1 MRRFVSSKLLLL
13 QKVISDDN
21 AANNGGGFNARKLC
35 GPKRSANVLKLI
47 PWEVYPALIFGS
59 KMMLAGDLVA
69 SGGDVK
75 SCSEEHDFKHSL
87 NKSVTERSQ
96 MSGKQVVCRH
106 NVYWR
111 CDILEND
118 KRSFRFEPFLDFL
131 HDNIIS
137 QSHWYCQTQKLV
149 LETP

>member
-1 MRRFVSSKLLLL
+1 MT
-13 QKVISDDN
+13 
-21 AANNGGGFNARKLC
+21 
-35 GPKRSANVLKLI
+35 
-47 PWEVYPALIFGS
+47 
-59 KMMLAGDLVA
+59 LAGDLVA
-69 SGGDVK
+69 SWGDAK

-96 MSGKQVVCRH
+96 MPGKQVVCRH

-118 KRSFRFEPFLDFL
+118 KRSFRFEPFLDFI

-149 LETP
+149 LETPYRLDSIPLKTEEMKIVDARALDARKTPL